1 MPIHFQDSA
10 LLANLF
16 LDSAQLLILSHS
28 SLPARN
34 PLAKIVNTPTSP
46 GRSSISCR
54 FSTIV
59 GLSRNLLMNIGL
71 CRDLYMDIRLCRDLL
86 VHIGHLLGS

>member
-1 MPIHFQDSA
+1 M
-10 LLANLF
+10 LANLF